1 MNASESNGEQSGI
14 RFPVA
19 EACSEFAEVNAG
31 VQLRR
36 NTGGLKALLIGRYL
50 DFYFRRRPH
59 QGLAGR
65 TPDQAF
71 INALQ
76 PIPAAA

>member
-1 MNASESNGEQSGI
+1 VNQKTADPDLSGGVHPQGEGI
-14 RFPVA
+14 
-19 EACSEFAEVNAG
+19 
-31 VQLRR
+31 Q
-36 NTGGLKALLIGRYL
+36 GGLKALLIGRYL